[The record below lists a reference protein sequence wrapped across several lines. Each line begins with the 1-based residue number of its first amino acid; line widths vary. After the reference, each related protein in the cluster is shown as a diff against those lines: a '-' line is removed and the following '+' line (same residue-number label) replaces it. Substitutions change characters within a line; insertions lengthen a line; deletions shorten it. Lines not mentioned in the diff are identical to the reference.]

1 MCVWIKI
8 NGNWQLKG
16 GSISLVM
23 TISKLISW
31 LTIKK
36 TTWPLYECLYQK
48 LWSYTQVLKFNS
60 TVPEPENFEKLQG
73 LFVLRSLIAVH
84 ISTAKQ
90 ITSHVHL
97 RF

>member
-23 TISKLISW
+23 TISELISW

-60 TVPEPENFEKLQG
+60 TVPEHENFEKLQG
-73 LFVLRSLIAVH
+73 LFVPRSLITVH